1 MSTDDLTELTERLVV
16 DEEQAASLVGAPETG
31 SPAVAEQASENTN
44 ESVAAAVAATAKRKP
59 KFWWLREIAA
69 PGIVLA
75 SVALAPKTVIL
86 WIFVIL
92 AKPIC
97 TFIFSRLPV
106 HTRQRLRSRM
116 PRFLRES
123 TLLRDFEEG
132 ADQGLPFI
140 LFFLYL
146 AFTPFA
152 LIWMAVDW
160 VQGLL
165 PNSRRREP
173 IEDGFVFSQNKH
185 AHTSA
190 SETNFYHSRA
200 FGIVLF
206 LLFASGIPAL
216 FTFSLYERLG
226 VDRMMQAQPALAPQ
240 VRLSDFDS
248 PARRSPEKRTL
259 RPPTGVDAT
268 IVTGYSASWPRLT
281 NLQQGPNKDFVFFV
295 DFYLMSVA
303 WCACVLFFRA
313 WFSFPLN
320 FVSDEHEIEFTAD
333 RIKRRTFKGWFKD
346 VITLNRWATGGHPD
360 TLRWNEV
367 QSLRQFQEGFARLYP
382 LPETAFPKESLTYKI
397 LNKVAAFM
405 DGLTRSANSGN
416 YLVFST
422 AEKGSDFGRHIKLNL
437 KELSREQRARL
448 FYSVKQWAP
457 HVVINRSVEE
467 QLLGSTVLNDN
478 RYTQLWFDILTTKSR
493 PKRQN
498 VLQEGETLKS
508 GEYKIAERI
517 TSGGQATTYLATNTN
532 DEKCVLKEFV
542 LSTSSDSGALLDS
555 AREFEAEVSLL
566 SQLEHPG
573 IVKLQ
578 DFFFEDGRL
587 YVAMEYIEGKSLKQ
601 LVLEN
606 GPLAEEEV
614 ARIAASICDVLEY
627 LHGSTPP
634 VVHRDITPENILL
647 QPNGAVKVI
656 DFSLAVRLDGRRTTN
671 SCAKQCFTP
680 PEQFREEACAQS
692 DIYALGAT
700 MHFLLT
706 GKTPKP
712 ISKSSPNLV
721 APEISEQ
728 MNAIVERATEPEL
741 THRYESVQ
749 WMKLD
754 LKEKVG
760 ASACTTVT
768 EQMQR

>member
-16 DEEQAASLVGAPETG
+16 DDEQAAPIVAVVAPDTG
-31 SPAVAEQASENTN
+31 GLPAVAAQATENTG
-44 ESVAAAVAATAKRKP
+44 ESVAASSAPSAKRKS
-59 KFWWLREIAA
+59 KFWLLREIAA

-75 SVALAPKTVIL
+75 SLALAPKTVIL
-86 WIFVIL
+86 WIFVII
-92 AKPIC
+92 AKPVC
-97 TFIFSRLPV
+97 TFIFNRLPAQ
-106 HTRQRLRSRM
+106 TRQALRSRM
-116 PRFLRES
+116 PAALRNS
-123 TLLRDFEEG
+123 ALVRDFEEG

-165 PNSRRREP
+165 PASRRRES

-190 SETNFYHSRA
+190 AETNFYHSRA

-226 VDRMMQAQPALAPQ
+226 MDRAMQVEPATAPRE
-240 VRLSDFDS
+240 RLYSGS
-248 PARRSPEKRTL
+248 YRAARPSAEWNL
-259 RPPTGVDAT
+259 RPPSGADAT
-268 IVTGYSASWPRLT
+268 VVAGYTASWPTVTKFR
-281 NLQQGPNKDFVFFV
+281 QGLNKNFVFFV

-303 WCACVLFFRA
+303 WCASVLFFRA

-320 FVSDEHEIEFTAD
+320 FLSDEHEIEFTAGG
-333 RIKRRTFKGWFKD
+333 IKRRAFKGWFKD
-346 VITLNRWATGGHPD
+346 LITLNRWATGGHPD
-360 TLRWNEV
+360 NLCWDEV

-382 LPETAFPKESLTYKI
+382 LPETAFSKESLAYKI
-397 LNKVAAFM
+397 LNKVAAFI
-405 DGLTRSANSGN
+405 DGVTTKTNSGN

-437 KELSREQRARL
+437 KDLSREQRARL

-457 HVVINRSVEE
+457 HVVIDRSVEG

-498 VLQEGETLKS
+498 VLQDGETLKS
-508 GEYKIAERI
+508 DEYRIAERI
-517 TSGGQATTYLATNTN
+517 TSGGQATTYLATRAN

-542 LSTSSDSGALLDS
+542 LSTSSDAGALLDS

-566 SQLEHPG
+566 SQLDHSG

-587 YVAMEYIEGKSLKQ
+587 YVAMDYIEGKSLKQ

-606 GPLAEEEV
+606 GPFAEDEV
-614 ARIAASICDVLEY
+614 RRIAAEICNVLEY

-634 VVHRDITPENILL
+634 IVHRDITPENILL
-647 QPNGAVKVI
+647 QPDGAVKVI

-700 MHFLLT
+700 MYFLLT

-721 APEISEQ
+721 APEISDQ
-728 MNAIVERATEPEL
+728 MNSIVERATELEL
-741 THRYESVQ
+741 ARRYDSVQ

-754 LKEKVG
+754 L
-760 ASACTTVT
+760 T
-768 EQMQR
+768 